1 MKMIV
6 KFIILGI
13 LLVNY
18 ANARTIQTNSKGGNK
33 VAYLRIIIND
43 LTKKN
48 NIKLAYWD
56 NGWGANSGVNNKN
69 LTSNSGERIK
79 IEFKNNESFLYADL
93 SVENGQTI
101 FNNYIIEPGD
111 DLTFNIERNII
122 TVTGKGKEKYELFF
136 DIQKDLKK
144 LSVQTLDSVR
154 KLEKI
159 YGYEY
164 FALRKTDITSY
175 ERRFDNAF
183 VSLENSKLTALGALE
198 KYRDKLSKS
207 IYSLLKA
214 NITFKYKNDYQQ
226 AYIFYT
232 SEANAQ
238 NKEFADSCINKLK
251 KIYSENLLKFDQ
263 KFDRDILLYSD
274 YYYDFILTG
283 LRKKDF
289 PPPQAVAFLRKD
301 FSGLFQDRLLT
312 SYLLVKKL
320 QSDKYSD
327 IIIEVTNSVKTP
339 YCIDLLTKYRDSS
352 LAGSLAYNFSLQ
364 DTLGNV
370 VKQSDFLG
378 KVLLIDF
385 YFTGCTNCRIL
396 NDQMTE
402 IYNIYKD
409 NPKIK
414 FINISIDKSKYE
426 WIKSV
431 RSLEYSHRGS
441 LNLYTNGNGSEE
453 KLISH
458 YNIRGYPTVL
468 IIDKLGKIAS
478 LNPPRPYDEK
488 NRMNLIQLINSLL

>member
-1 MKMIV
+1 M
-6 KFIILGI
+6 
-13 LLVNY
+13 
-18 ANARTIQTNSKGGNK
+18 
-33 VAYLRIIIND
+33 
-43 LTKKN
+43 
-48 NIKLAYWD
+48 
-56 NGWGANSGVNNKN
+56 
-69 LTSNSGERIK
+69 
-79 IEFKNNESFLYADL
+79 
-93 SVENGQTI
+93 
-101 FNNYIIEPGD
+101 
-111 DLTFNIERNII
+111 
-122 TVTGKGKEKYELFF
+122 
-136 DIQKDLKK
+136 
-144 LSVQTLDSVR
+144 
-154 KLEKI
+154 
-159 YGYEY
+159 
-164 FALRKTDITSY
+164 
-175 ERRFDNAF
+175 
-183 VSLENSKLTALGALE
+183 
-198 KYRDKLSKS
+198 
-207 IYSLLKA
+207 
-214 NITFKYKNDYQQ
+214 
-226 AYIFYT
+226 
-232 SEANAQ
+232 
-238 NKEFADSCINKLK
+238 
-251 KIYSENLLKFDQ
+251 
-263 KFDRDILLYSD
+263 
-274 YYYDFILTG
+274 
-283 LRKKDF
+283 
-289 PPPQAVAFLRKD
+289 
-301 FSGLFQDRLLT
+301 LT